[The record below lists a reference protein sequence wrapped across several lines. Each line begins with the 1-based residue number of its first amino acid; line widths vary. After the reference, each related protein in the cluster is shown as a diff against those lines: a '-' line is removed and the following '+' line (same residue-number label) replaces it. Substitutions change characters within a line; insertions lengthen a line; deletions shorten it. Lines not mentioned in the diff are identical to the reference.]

1 MKVVDIEALAIRKKL
16 RKAEMEKEI
25 LGMLDHHFL
34 PTLYAELGA
43 SHYSCLVM
51 EFCRGD
57 PQVAI
62 SDALS
67 SGLQITS
74 DISSEGN
81 VKKRKD
87 LDTPLEPQLAKRHTG
102 HDGIDVQYIT
112 ERGRTARR
120 TVSTTR
126 SPTVCFG
133 STTVMA
139 LENNG
144 ETAFSEKSTEKQQR
158 R

>member
-1 MKVVDIEALAIRKKL
+1 
-16 RKAEMEKEI
+16 MEKEI
-25 LGMLDHHFL
+25 LDMLDHPFL
-34 PTLYAELGA
+34 PTLYAKFDA

-51 EFCRGD
+51 EFCPG
-57 PQVAI
+57 
-62 SDALS
+62 SDF
-67 SGLQITS
+67 GLQITT

-102 HDGIDVQYIT
+102 HDGTDVY
-112 ERGRTARR
+112 
-120 TVSTTR
+120 TTII
-126 SPTVCFG
+126 
-133 STTVMA
+133 A

-144 ETAFSEKSTEKQQR
+144 ETAFSEKATEKQQR